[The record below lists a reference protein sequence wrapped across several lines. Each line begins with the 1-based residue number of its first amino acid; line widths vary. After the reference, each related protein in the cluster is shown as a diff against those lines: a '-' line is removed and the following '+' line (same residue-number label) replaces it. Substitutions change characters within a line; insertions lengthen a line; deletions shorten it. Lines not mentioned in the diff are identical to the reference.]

1 MLPGMNGGRLASSS
15 LQQLYPARALASRQK
30 PQLVPIE
37 NMGFLPIPFFKP
49 SLSLSCFA
57 PSTPPFRGKLTTS
70 SLSSSLCSP
79 CEARQR

>member
-15 LQQLYPARALASRQK
+15 LQPLYAARALASRQK

-57 PSTPPFRGKLTTS
+57 PSTPPFRTLATS

-79 CEARQR
+79 CETRQR